1 MREAKHIELAQKIL
15 ERDDVKA
22 GCVFIYD
29 GAGAMTAMGGEV
41 ADIISLLGNALNKL
55 AQQTGA
61 KREAIYGAVIE
72 AANAHAG
79 EAEYPTWATWDIEGD

>member
-29 GAGAMTAMGGEV
+29 GKGAMTAMGGEV
-41 ADIISLLGNALNKL
+41 VEIISLLGNALNKL
-55 AQQTGA
+55 ARQTGL
-61 KREAIYGAVIE
+61 KREVVYGSVIE
-72 AANAHAG
+72 VANLQAG
-79 EAEYPTWATWDIEGD
+79 EDEYPSWGIEGD

>member
-29 GAGAMTAMGGEV
+29 GKGAMTAMGGEV
-41 ADIISLLGNALNKL
+41 AAIMNLLGNALNKL
-55 AQQTGA
+55 ARQTGV
-61 KREAIYGAVIE
+61 KRETIYGAVIE
-72 AANAHAG
+72 SANIQAG
-79 EAEYPTWATWDIEGD
+79 EDEYPTWDIEGD

>member
-29 GAGAMTAMGGEV
+29 GKGAMTAMGGEV
-41 ADIISLLGNALNKL
+41 VEIISLLGNALNKL
-55 AQQTGA
+55 SQQTGV
-61 KREAIYGAVIE
+61 KRETIYGAVIE
-72 AANAHAG
+72 AANLKAG
-79 EAEYPTWATWDIEGD
+79 EDEYPTWDIEGD